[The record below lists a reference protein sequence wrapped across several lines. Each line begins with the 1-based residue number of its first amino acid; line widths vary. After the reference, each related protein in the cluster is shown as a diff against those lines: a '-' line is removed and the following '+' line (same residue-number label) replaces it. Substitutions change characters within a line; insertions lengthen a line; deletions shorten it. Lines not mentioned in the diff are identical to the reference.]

1 MKILVGLSGG
11 VDSAVAAYLMKKA
24 GHDVVGATMSIWD
37 KNNRSFSH
45 LTTADACF
53 SPHEEQDIE
62 AAREICRIL
71 DIPYHTV
78 DCTDIYKKTVL
89 ANFKEEYMSGR
100 TPNPCVWCNAK
111 IKFKALPDAARQA
124 GIDFDKF
131 TTGHYARI
139 LFDAEMNRY
148 QLLRGV
154 DPKKDQSYFLYRLTQ
169 EQLAKIVFPLGDKT
183 KAEIRDIARAAGLP
197 VSDKKD
203 SQDFYSGDINDILQA
218 EPKPGLFVLKDGT
231 VMGKHD
237 GFWNYTVGQRKGLGI
252 SAPAP
257 LYVIGFDKD
266 KNNVIVGY
274 EDDNVC
280 HFLIAGNLCWV
291 SDEPSNEPF
300 KALAKI
306 RSSQPPTPVLVTP
319 LSADEIKID
328 FELNQRGVAPGQ
340 SVVLYDGDLV
350 IGGGV
355 IKKSGK

>member
-11 VDSAVAAYLMKKA
+11 VDSAVTAYLMKKA
-24 GHDVVGATMSIWD
+24 GHDVIGATMAIWD
-37 KNNRSFSH
+37 KNNRAFSH

-62 AAREICRIL
+62 AARKICEIIG
-71 DIPYHTV
+71 IPYHTI
-78 DCTDIYKKTVL
+78 DCTGIYKQTVL

-131 TTGHYARI
+131 ATGHYARI
-139 LFDAEMNRY
+139 LFNADTNRY

-169 EQLAKIVFPLGDKT
+169 DQLAEILFPLGEKT
-183 KAEIRDIARAAGLP
+183 KTEIRDIARAAGLP
-197 VSDKKD
+197 VSDKPD
-203 SQDFYSGDINDILQA
+203 SQDFYSGDINDILQEA
-218 EPKPGLFVLKDGT
+218 PRSGNFVMKDGT
-231 VMGKHD
+231 VMGKHN
-237 GFWNYTVGQRKGLGI
+237 GFWNYTIGQRKGLGI

-266 KNNVIVGY
+266 NNNVIVGF
-274 EDDNVC
+274 EDENVC
-280 HFLIAGNLCWV
+280 HFLIAENLCWASV
-291 SDEPSNEPF
+291 KPPEKPF
-300 KALAKI
+300 AAFVKI

-328 FELNQRGVAPGQ
+328 FEFNQRGIAPGQ
-340 SVVLYDGDLV
+340 SAVLYDGDLV
-350 IGGGV
+350 IGGGI

>member
-11 VDSAVAAYLMKKA
+11 VDSAAAAYLMKKQ
-24 GHDVVGATMSIWD
+24 GHLVIGATMSIWD
-37 KNNRSFSH
+37 KNNHAFSG
-45 LTTADACF
+45 LKTADACF

-62 AAREICRIL
+62 SAREICKIL

-111 IKFKALPDAARQA
+111 IKFQALPDAARQA

-131 TTGHYARI
+131 ATGHYARI
-139 LFDAEMNRY
+139 RLNSETGRY

-154 DPKKDQSYFLYRLTQ
+154 DPKKDQSYFLYRLSQ
-169 EQLAKIVFPLGDKT
+169 KQLSSVVFPLGEKT
-183 KAEIRDIARAAGLP
+183 KSEIRDIARSVGLP
-197 VSDKKD
+197 VSDKQD

-218 EPKPGLFVLKDGT
+218 EPKPGRFIMKDGT
-231 VMGKHD
+231 IMGTHN

-257 LYVIGFDKD
+257 LYVLGFDKD
-266 KNNVIVGY
+266 NNNVIVGF
-274 EDDNVC
+274 EDENIC
-280 HFLIAGNLCWV
+280 HFLTAENLCW
-291 SDEPSNEPF
+291 SSGEAPASPF
-300 KALAKI
+300 RALAKI
-306 RSSQPPTPVLVTP
+306 RSSQPPTPVSVTP

-328 FELNQRGVAPGQ
+328 FELNQRGIAAGQ

-350 IGGGV
+350 LGGGI